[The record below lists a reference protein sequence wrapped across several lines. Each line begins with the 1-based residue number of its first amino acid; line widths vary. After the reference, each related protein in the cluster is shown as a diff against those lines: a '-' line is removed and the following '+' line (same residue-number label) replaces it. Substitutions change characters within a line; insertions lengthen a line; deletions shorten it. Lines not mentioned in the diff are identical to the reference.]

1 MAAANAAVVPEP
13 TDEVLVKMIC
23 SGERQAF
30 EALYDRY
37 FHRVYRFLDRRM
49 ANRADVEETTQEVF
63 ASLFSSLESYRGDAP
78 FAAWVFGL
86 TRRTLANRYKRKRAT
101 TVPLL
106 EGEDD
111 DSSGALAEAGV
122 TTDPHAVYEF
132 QERLERL
139 QRAAERELTGDQWEL
154 FRLHHLEH
162 LSIEEIA
169 STTARSTDAV
179 KSHLYRARKILLA
192 R

>member
-1 MAAANAAVVPEP
+1 MVPEP
-13 TDEVLVKMIC
+13 ADEVLVESIC

-30 EALYDRY
+30 EVLYDRY
-37 FHRVYRFLDRRM
+37 FVRVYRFLDRRM

-86 TRRTLANRYKRKRAT
+86 TRRTLASRYKRKRAS

-106 EGEDD
+106 DAEDD
-111 DSSGALAEAGV
+111 DASGVAAQADVSS
-122 TTDPHAVYEF
+122 DPHAAYEF
-132 QERLERL
+132 QERIQRL
-139 QRAAERELTGDQWEL
+139 QRAAERELTKDQWEL

-162 LSIEEIA
+162 RSIEEIA
-169 STTARSTDAV
+169 HSTSRSADAV